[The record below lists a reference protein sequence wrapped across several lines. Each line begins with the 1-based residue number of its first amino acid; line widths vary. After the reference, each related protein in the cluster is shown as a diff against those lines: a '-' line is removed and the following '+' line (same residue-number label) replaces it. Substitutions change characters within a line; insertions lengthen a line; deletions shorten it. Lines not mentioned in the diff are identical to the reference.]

1 MSDRGKEQEKAN
13 RIILEGSKNYTKW
26 RFYTLGELQQQ
37 NCDWA
42 ITGRPQQTRES
53 VREAVEKMGF
63 TPTEITP
70 EILYTTLTTELKEY
84 QAALKKAERVI
95 KNSVAHKHQPTL
107 EGKTAEEMWETLKT
121 RFQDSSPM
129 SISRLILDTTKVQ
142 LSECTDIHDY
152 CGKYQEAYDTT
163 CSLIGGQ
170 CELTAKGAEMLLQAG
185 LLTGMGDENS
195 NVVSMMK
202 LEWKE
207 EETDLASSILRLMR
221 FSDIKKENAK
231 PANKASSS
239 VLLTASHSNPGSHR
253 APPGTCTNQQCI
265 DKGVTTHYAERC
277 FLKYPELRAKYPLRG
292 MRPRGSRT
300 NLRKDTTPT
309 Q

>member
-42 ITGRPQQTRES
+42 ITGRPQPTRES

-84 QAALKKAERVI
+84 QAALKKAGRVI

-107 EGKTAEEMWETLKT
+107 EGKTAQEMWETLKT
-121 RFQDSSPM
+121 RFQDTSPM
-129 SISRLILDTTKVQ
+129 SISRLILDTTKIQ

-163 CSLIGGQ
+163 CSL
-170 CELTAKGAEMLLQAG
+170 
-185 LLTGMGDENS
+185 
-195 NVVSMMK
+195 
-202 LEWKE
+202 LE
-207 EETDLASSILRLMR
+207 ASV
-221 FSDIKKENAK
+221 N
-231 PANKASSS
+231 
-239 VLLTASHSNPGSHR
+239 
-253 APPGTCTNQQCI
+253 
-265 DKGVTTHYAERC
+265 
-277 FLKYPELRAKYPLRG
+277 
-292 MRPRGSRT
+292 
-300 NLRKDTTPT
+300 
-309 Q
+309 